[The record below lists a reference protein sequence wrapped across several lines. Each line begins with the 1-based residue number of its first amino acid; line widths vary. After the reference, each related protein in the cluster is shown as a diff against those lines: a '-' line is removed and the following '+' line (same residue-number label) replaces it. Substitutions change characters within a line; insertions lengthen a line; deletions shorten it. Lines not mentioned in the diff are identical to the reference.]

1 MTPELKEAVM
11 IARGKE
17 ARLALIHMQVDLI
30 DGPHTVQELKKAGR
44 IARLVTELTDIIG
57 DHCRPS
63 DAIKEAIDHG

>member
-30 DGPHTVQELKKAGR
+30 DGPHTVQ
-44 IARLVTELTDIIG
+44 
-57 DHCRPS
+57 
-63 DAIKEAIDHG
+63 